1 MLKNIRIL
9 YQLGAIALI
18 VVISSFVVGG
28 ILFVNKTYLDE
39 QSQNQ
44 RHATDALQF
53 IQSIQ
58 SRFSQ
63 AKHAEDQFLLKQKEE
78 DIAHFETILAEIQ
91 ADLDQYSQDHT
102 LADSDN
108 LIQIKNRLDQY
119 KAQANLVFED
129 WRLLGLTEE
138 LGLRGKLRGAIHAV
152 EKKLNELNEVT
163 FLYYM
168 LQIRR
173 SEKDF
178 LLRLN
183 PKYSQK
189 VQDKYNLFSD
199 AIDQSSLPTSVKDEI
214 QSKLTIYFANFRDLV
229 SQRLKLVEDSRVLFD
244 SYNNLQPFFI
254 DIMGQSERQFNEAAI
269 ASQRASENMI
279 NMMVILLPIQA
290 AIVVIFCL
298 LVARNLVRPLLNLTQ
313 NMRRLAKGHTDNK
326 IIQVDYRNEVGQMA
340 RALEV
345 FQKNAIH
352 QQILERNQEK
362 LRRDSEIEKQNAL
375 NLMADSVESESS
387 TAMQD
392 VGNLTSQ
399 MTENAL
405 LMLSS
410 SQDVADKSKNVA
422 EAAVTALQ
430 NVQTVAATTKQ
441 FSISL
446 ANIEQEVSKS
456 TDTVEKTVS
465 IGQETQKII
474 SRLSDSVARIDE
486 VTAMIGAVAEQT
498 NLLALNATIEAARAG
513 DAGKG
518 FAVVASEVK
527 NLASETSRSTEEI
540 NRNVVEIK
548 ELTNNTVT
556 AMQDMQKEVEFVSDI
571 SLRILQ
577 SVKEQDIAA
586 QDIVNNLHNAAQAA
600 EQVSGNIQSV
610 ATEADKTQEIS
621 QNLVQSSTEVHTNIH
636 LLSEHVIDIV
646 RKSTQQSSAQTQE
659 NKHAAD

>member
-18 VVISSFVVGG
+18 VVVSSFVVGG
-28 ILFVNKTYLDE
+28 ILYVNKSYLDE

-44 RHATDALQF
+44 RYATDILQF

-58 SRFSQ
+58 HQFSQ
-63 AKHAEDQFLLKQKEE
+63 AKHAEDQFLLKQNEA
-78 DIAHFETILAEIQ
+78 DLTHFQTILSDVQ
-91 ADLDQYSQDHT
+91 GDLDQYLQDHPQADNST
-102 LADSDN
+102 LVQ
-108 LIQIKNRLDQY
+108 IQNRLHQY
-119 KAQANLVFED
+119 EAQANLVFED

-138 LGLRGKLRGAIHAV
+138 LGLRGELRRAIHAV
-152 EKKLNELNEVT
+152 EKKLNDLNEVT

-199 AIDQSSLPTSVKDEI
+199 EIDQSSLPANVKDEI
-214 QSKLTIYFANFRDLV
+214 QSKLTVYFGNFRDLV
-229 SQRLKLVEDSRVLFD
+229 SQRLKLVEDSRTLFEA
-244 SYNNLQPFFI
+244 YNNLQPFFT
-254 DIMGQSERQFNEAAI
+254 DIMGKSERQFNEAAL
-269 ASQRASENMI
+269 ASQQASDGMI

-290 AIVVIFCL
+290 LIVVIFCL

-326 IIQVDYRNEVGQMA
+326 ITQVNYQNEIGQMA

-362 LRRDSEIEKQNAL
+362 LRRDSEVEKQKAL

-387 TAMQD
+387 SAMQD

-422 EAAVTALQ
+422 EAAVTALE

-465 IGQETQKII
+465 IGQKTQQII
-474 SRLSDSVARIDE
+474 ARLSDSVARIDE

-513 DAGKG
+513 EAGKG

-548 ELTNNTVT
+548 ELTDNTVI
-556 AMQDMQKEVEFVSDI
+556 AMQDMQREVEFVSDI

-577 SVKEQDIAA
+577 SVKEQDVAA

-621 QNLVQSSTEVHTNIH
+621 QNLVESSTEVHTNIH

-646 RKSTQQSSAQTQE
+646 RKSTQQSSAKIPE